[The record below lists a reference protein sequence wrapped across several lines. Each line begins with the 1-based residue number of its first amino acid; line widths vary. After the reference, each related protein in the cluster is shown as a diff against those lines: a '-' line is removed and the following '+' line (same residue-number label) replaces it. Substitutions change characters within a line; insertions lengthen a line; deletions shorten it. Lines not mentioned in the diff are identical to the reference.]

1 MRATEPSVR
10 ARGLGR
16 SWRQAGGPGHPS
28 RTRFEPWRDW
38 AVLAAAT
45 HGLLLAAAL
54 THPGLLWLLVF
65 GVLLGLSLAVTTLTV
80 LHDAGHRRFAR
91 QSWPNVFAVQAAAPF
106 GLWAWHW
113 TRKHRVHHQLSQVY
127 PIDESTRSSAL
138 IRLHPSAPSRPIHRW
153 QHLYVWGLYGLAWA
167 GELRSQVRY
176 LRTGVVLG
184 CQETPSGT
192 TRTRS
197 FVSEKLLC
205 LLILLPY
212 ARTMGVGW
220 LSLLL
225 VVALTLGSVF
235 AAVILVVGHI
245 NEGLEPTAA
254 APANSEWAAH
264 LMRTTAS
271 FSTDSPVMRWITG
284 GMTHHLAHHLR
295 PVAPRRDLP
304 ALHRTLVAQLSEKT
318 GLPAADYPTLAQ
330 AIRGHYRRL
339 RELGKGPVTP
349 EMMTQEGATRI
360 SSAA

>member
-1 MRATEPSVR
+1 MRATESLHR

-16 SWRQAGGPGHPS
+16 LWPQSGGPGHPS
-28 RTRFEPWRDW
+28 RARFEPWRDW

-45 HGLLLAAAL
+45 HGLLITAAL
-54 THPGLLWLLVF
+54 TPPGLLWLLVF

-91 QSWPNVFAVQAAAPF
+91 QSWPNVLAVQAAAPF
-106 GLWAWHW
+106 GLWAGHW
-113 TRKHRVHHQLSQVY
+113 TRKHRVHHRLSQVY

-138 IRLHPSAPSRPIHRW
+138 VRLHPSAPSRPIHRW

-167 GELRSQVRY
+167 GELRSQLRY

-184 CQETPSGT
+184 CDETPSGS

-197 FVSEKLLC
+197 FISEKLLC

-212 ARTMGVGW
+212 ARAMGVGW

-235 AAVILVVGHI
+235 AAIILVVGHI
-245 NEGLEPTAA
+245 NEGLEPSAA
-254 APANSEWAAH
+254 APSNSDWAAH
-264 LMRTTAS
+264 LLRTTAS
-271 FSTDSPVMRWITG
+271 FSTDNRVMRWITG

-295 PVAPRRDLP
+295 PVAPRHDLP
-304 ALHRTLVAQLSEKT
+304 ELHRTLVAQLSENT
-318 GLPAADYPTLAQ
+318 GLPAADYPSLAQ

-339 RELGKGPVTP
+339 RELGPGPVTTTLT
-349 EMMTQEGATRI
+349 TQARGNRI